1 MLHNLNEESWKR
13 ALERDKKLKDLAI
26 KAGVENNYERAKKL
40 NGCFAWN
47 GGLDVV
53 KSKEES
59 ELAKYMFCIHDEDV
73 DIFQDTLEE
82 RILAARAAGIGIN
95 DL

>member
-26 KAGVENNYERAKKL
+26 KAGVENNYERAKEL

-47 GGLDVV
+47 WGDGVV
-53 KSKEES
+53 KSEE
-59 ELAKYMFCIHDEDV
+59 ERDLAQYLFCIEDEGSDGLR
-73 DIFQDTLEE
+73 DALQG
-82 RILAARAAGIGIN
+82 RILAAREAGIGIN